1 MAVGIALCL
10 SMKLGITR
18 RDGRQRVA
26 HRRPRIG
33 KDKEVLIIPACL
45 AGLQGGRSQD
55 LQNERGVKAYNKGDY
70 ETALSEILP
79 IAKKGHAAAQ
89 YNMGI
94 LWEEGR
100 TDKTPQDDFEASNWY
115 ALSAQQGRLSAMV
128 RLANIQ
134 MKHGYK
140 DNAISWYVLA
150 ARHGNQDAVNALI
163 KIDHRVP
170 SLDILIA
177 AEQKEALRRLHLVG
191 SELTMKSIPTG
202 GKHQASVVYHHPA
215 ILFGHVHDGTG
226 RATWQHQGPTLQPP
240 EVQEPVSQVESAA
253 HAFSLQSFRVLQGEQ
268 PGQLRV
274 QCGRIT
280 GQPDFVG
287 HFKAHFQS
295 FLPLAG
301 GRQKGY
307 SQGRYF
313 QLSRRYL
320 PL

>member
-1 MAVGIALCL
+1 
-10 SMKLGITR
+10 
-18 RDGRQRVA
+18 
-26 HRRPRIG
+26 
-33 KDKEVLIIPACL
+33 
-45 AGLQGGRSQD
+45 
-55 LQNERGVKAYNKGDY
+55 
-70 ETALSEILP
+70 
-79 IAKKGHAAAQ
+79 
-89 YNMGI
+89 
-94 LWEEGR
+94 
-100 TDKTPQDDFEASNWY
+100 
-115 ALSAQQGRLSAMV
+115 MV

-253 HAFSLQSFRVLQGEQ
+253 QPFSFQGLRVLYGEP
-268 PGQLRV
+268 PGQLRA

-287 HFKAHFQS
+287 YFKVHFQS

-301 GRQKGY
+301 GRQEGIPRGDIFNCRKYISPYRGD
-307 SQGRYF
+307 S
-313 QLSRRYL
+313 
-320 PL
+320 